1 MPFGKHLKDSRDLMI
16 LKRYQNTFMHK
27 RRSVAEHMCSTAMI
41 GQWLV
46 VLENKLFNGN
56 VDMAEVLQRAINH
69 NITQSVTGNIL
80 VTTKELSKSMEDS
93 LKTVRENAY
102 NEYIDENIPK
112 SWRSDYRRFCL
123 NGKDDTIEGK
133 ILAAADIIDTMLECI
148 EEINL
153 GNVNPFKRILEETSI
168 KLVDIDLNSVRYV
181 LKYLLPSF
189 GLRLEEYPNKVKI
202 YISTIYFNMLDSELE
217 SYIKI
222 GTYIYEYRNL
232 MELLRYQNKFMYKRT
247 SVVEHMWFVA
257 KISQGLALWMERK
270 FNCKVDMAN
279 VLLRALNHDVS
290 ERVTGDILST
300 TKRMT
305 ESMKHA
311 IDEMEAVAFEE
322 YIAISIPDSVLN
334 EFKNY
339 ILHPK
344 DDTIEGR
351 ILAAADILDT
361 IFECADEVK
370 LGNTEVFNGV
380 LVRVSESLLNVDLEA
395 LDYFLKYSLEDIEL
409 DVYSSYGERL
419 GNYIKDINL

>member
-46 VLENKLFNGN
+46 ILENNLFGGN

-80 VTTKELSKSMEDS
+80 VTTRELSKSMEDS
-93 LKTVRENAY
+93 LKAVRENAY

-112 SWRSDYRRFCL
+112 SWRSDYRRFSL
-123 NGKDDTIEGK
+123 NGKDNTIEGK
-133 ILAAADIIDTMLECI
+133 ILATADIIDTMLECI

-153 GNVNPFKRILEETSI
+153 GNVSPFKKILDETSI
-168 KLVDIDLNSVRYV
+168 KLINIDLNSARYV

-189 GLRLEEYPNKVKI
+189 GLSLDEYPNEVKT
-202 YISTIYFNMLDSELE
+202 YISNIRFNMLDSELE

-222 GTYIYEYRNL
+222 GAYIYEYRNL
-232 MELLRYQNKFMYKRT
+232 MELLRYQNKFMYRRT

-257 KISQGLALWMERK
+257 KIAQGLALWMERK
-270 FNCKVDMAN
+270 FNCKVDMSN

-322 YIAISIPDSVLN
+322 YIAISIPDSVLD

-339 ILHPK
+339 ILYPK
-344 DDTIEGR
+344 DNTIEGR

-361 IFECADEVK
+361 IFECAEEVK
-370 LGNTEVFNGV
+370 LGNTEVFNNV
-380 LVRVSESLLNVDLEA
+380 LVRVSESLLNVDLKS
-395 LDYFLKYSLEDIEL
+395 LDYFLKYSLEDIGL
-409 DVYSSYGERL
+409 DIYTSYGEGL
-419 GNYIKDINL
+419 GNYIKNINL